1 MFNNVVLNM
10 LMIKLTVNHVN
21 KDISMSTDL
30 LIDLEVTVHMIINWK
45 MFTQFSTE
53 IFYY

>member
-1 MFNNVVLNM
+1 MFNNIILNM
-10 LMIKLTVNHVN
+10 SIIKLTVNHVN
-21 KDISMSTDL
+21 KDILMLTDL
-30 LIDLEVTVHMIINWK
+30 LIDLRVTVHIIVNWR